1 MADKI
6 DSIIEACLAALI
18 GIIIVCAVV
27 IPVGLDQIGT
37 LTGGAAQ
44 YAPLLSVVIIMVILS
59 IIVGV
64 IRYFQSSKR

>member
-37 LTGGAAQ
+37 LTGAAAQ

>member
-37 LTGGAAQ
+37 LTGEAAQ